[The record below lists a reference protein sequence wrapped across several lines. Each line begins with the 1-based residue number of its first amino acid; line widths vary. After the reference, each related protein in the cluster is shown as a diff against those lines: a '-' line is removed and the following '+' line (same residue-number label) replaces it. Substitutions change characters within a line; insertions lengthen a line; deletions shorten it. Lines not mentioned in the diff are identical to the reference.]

1 MGEAY
6 KFENGFSCVFNI
18 NNSMWKT
25 NSYSNSPT
33 NWNIYIRIKKDYKDE
48 RFSISQKL
56 AN

>member
-25 NSYSNSPT
+25 NSNSNSPT